1 MMSSETPTHAVVAP
15 RWQRLLAI
23 LVDAV
28 LVPTLTL
35 ILVML
40 TNVAEDAEDYVD
52 STWMLHV
59 LLLAVLSYLLL
70 NGYTLWRRGQTL
82 GKCLFGIMVAPASV
96 LTDTASKTRP
106 APLWVMVLV
115 RAWFFAFLFVAV
127 IPYFAWLP
135 LLDQLFILRKDRR
148 CLHDLICG
156 TVVIKRPSVIGEL
169 S

>member
-1 MMSSETPTHAVVAP
+1 MSDPAPIAVALAP
-15 RWQRLLAI
+15 RWQRLLAT

-28 LVPTLTL
+28 LVPALTL

-52 STWMLHV
+52 SMWMLHV

-82 GKCLFGIMVAPASV
+82 GKCLFGIMVIPAAV
-96 LTDTASKTRP
+96 LTDPDAKIDP
-106 APLWVMVLV
+106 APLWILVLV
-115 RAWFFAFLFVAV
+115 RAWFFAFLFVGV

-135 LLDQLFILRKDRR
+135 LLDQLFILRKNRR
-148 CLHDLICG
+148 CLHDLISG
-156 TVVIKRPSVIGEL
+156 TVVITRPSVTGEP